1 MPPTRRRPSPTS
13 GQAPPIRRP
22 KVAGRRNRP
31 AGSTDDTELTQQFD
45 AIPDE
50 PETEPEQADD
60 LPTSVSGD
68 VLGEE
73 DTDTV
78 EEPAPRPKAAPR
90 SRAKTAAKTPAK
102 PEPRVRRLVDGDRR
116 PAGKR
121 RATGSTR
128 PASLAAAEA
137 DTSTDRR
144 ARHAKAEPVV
154 ERSRAS
160 RHLSAAVVI
169 GVVAVVLAVLAF
181 WFRGEADNLT
191 SGDTNTA
198 LTDPGQTSQ
207 AVGQI
212 KDAIEKTFSYNYT
225 DLESTQRSVESL
237 LVGKARCEYDLLFKA
252 LKEQA
257 PAQQSVLATTV
268 RDIALVR
275 LEGDRAEALV
285 FIDQSS
291 TRADVNNSASVGA
304 QFGVHAQKQD
314 DQWKITQFNM
324 FGQPLVDGKPVPEC

>member
-13 GQAPPIRRP
+13 GQTPPIRRP

-31 AGSTDDTELTQQFD
+31 AGSTEDAELTQQFD
-45 AIPDE
+45 AVPAE
-50 PETEPEQADD
+50 PEEPEDQ
-60 LPTSVSGD
+60 PTSVSGD
-68 VLGEE
+68 VLAAAPVE
-73 DTDTV
+73 DDTV
-78 EEPAPRPKAAPR
+78 EEPEEPAPAPAPKVTPRTRAKSEVKPRP
-90 SRAKTAAKTPAK
+90 
-102 PEPRVRRLVDGDRR
+102 EGDRR

-128 PASLAAAEA
+128 PASLSAAEA
-137 DTSTDRR
+137 DTGTETRV
-144 ARHAKAEPVV
+144 RHAKAEPVA

-160 RHLSAAVVI
+160 RHLSAAVVV
-169 GVVAVVLAVLAF
+169 GVVAIVLAGLAF
-181 WFRGEADNLT
+181 WFRGEAENLT

-225 DLESTQRSVESL
+225 DLDSTQRAVETL
-237 LVGKARCEYDLLFKA
+237 LTGKARCEYDLLFKA

-304 QFGVHAQKQD
+304 QFGVHAQKQG

>member
-1 MPPTRRRPSPTS
+1 
-13 GQAPPIRRP
+13 
-22 KVAGRRNRP
+22 VAGRRNRP
-31 AGSTDDTELTQQFD
+31 AGSTDSDVAAEQTQQLD
-45 AIPDE
+45 AVPAE
-50 PETEPEQADD
+50 PETPEQPDD
-60 LPTSVSGD
+60 PPAAVSGD
-68 VLGEE
+68 LL
-73 DTDTV
+73 DDTV
-78 EEPAPRPKAAPR
+78 EKTEAPEERAPAPVLMPTATPRPGAKA
-90 SRAKTAAKTPAK
+90 
-102 PEPRVRRLVDGDRR
+102 EPKVRRTTEGDRR

-121 RATGSTR
+121 RATGTTR
-128 PASLAAAEA
+128 PASLAAAEESSA
-137 DTSTDRR
+137 ER

-160 RHLSAAVVI
+160 RHLSAAIVV
-169 GVVAVVLAVLAF
+169 GVVAVVLAGLAF

-191 SGDTNTA
+191 SGDSNTA

-225 DLESTQRSVESL
+225 DLESTQRSVETL
-237 LVGKARCEYDLLFKA
+237 LTGKARCEYDLLFKA

-304 QFGVHAQKQD
+304 QFGVQAEKQD

>member
-1 MPPTRRRPSPTS
+1 MPPTRRRPSPNS

-31 AGSTDDTELTQQFD
+31 AATDHPEPAQRIDGTP
-45 AIPDE
+45 AE
-50 PETEPEQADD
+50 PETPEQTDD
-60 LPTSVSGD
+60 QPAAVSGD
-68 VLGEE
+68 LL
-73 DTDTV
+73 DDTV
-78 EEPAPRPKAAPR
+78 ETPEKPEEAGERAPAPVLMPTAAPRPGAKA
-90 SRAKTAAKTPAK
+90 
-102 PEPRVRRLVDGDRR
+102 EPKVRRTTDGDRR

-121 RATGSTR
+121 RASGSTR

-137 DTSTDRR
+137 DTAARP
-144 ARHAKAEPVV
+144 ARHAKVEPLT

-160 RHLSAAVVI
+160 RHLSAAIVV
-169 GVVAVVLAVLAF
+169 GVVAVVLGGLAF

-191 SGDTNTA
+191 SGDTNKT
-198 LTDPGQTSQ
+198 LTDPAATSQ
-207 AVGQI
+207 AIGQI
-212 KDAIEKTFSYNYT
+212 KSAVEKTFSYNYT
-225 DLESTQRSVESL
+225 DLESTQRAVEEML
-237 LVGKARCEYDLLFKA
+237 TGKARCEYDLLFKS

-285 FIDQSS
+285 FIDQHS

-304 QFGVHAQKQD
+304 QFGVQAERQG

>member
-1 MPPTRRRPSPTS
+1 
-13 GQAPPIRRP
+13 
-22 KVAGRRNRP
+22 VAGRRNRP
-31 AGSTDDTELTQQFD
+31 AGSTDSDDAELTQQFD
-45 AIPDE
+45 AIPAE
-50 PETEPEQADD
+50 PETPAEPEPADD
-60 LPTSVSGD
+60 LPAAVSGD
-68 VLGEE
+68 VL
-73 DTDTV
+73 DDTV
-78 EEPAPRPKAAPR
+78 EETEERAPAPVLMPTAAPRPKAKA
-90 SRAKTAAKTPAK
+90 
-102 PEPRVRRLVDGDRR
+102 EPKVRRQADGDRR

-137 DTSTDRR
+137 DTGTDRR
-144 ARHAKAEPVV
+144 ARHAEPVV
-154 ERSRAS
+154 QRSRSS
-160 RHLSAAVVI
+160 RHLSAAIVI
-169 GVVAVVLAVLAF
+169 GVVAVVLAGLGF
-181 WFRGEADNLT
+181 WFRGEANNLT
-191 SGDTNTA
+191 SGDSNQA

-207 AVGQI
+207 AIGQI

-225 DLESTQRSVESL
+225 DLDSTQRSVETL
-237 LVGKARCEYDLLFKA
+237 LTGKARCEYDLLFKA

-268 RDIALVR
+268 RDIALVW

-291 TRADVNNSASVGA
+291 SRADVDNSASVGA
-304 QFGVHAQKQD
+304 QFGVHARKQD

>member
-31 AGSTDDTELTQQFD
+31 AGSTEDAELPQQFD
-45 AIPDE
+45 AVPAE
-50 PETEPEQADD
+50 PEEPEDQ
-60 LPTSVSGD
+60 PTSASGD
-68 VLGEE
+68 VLEAE
-73 DTDTV
+73 PAETV
-78 EEPAPRPKAAPR
+78 EEPEEAAPAPAPRPKVTPR
-90 SRAKTAAKTPAK
+90 
-102 PEPRVRRLVDGDRR
+102 PRVKSEVKPRPEGDRR

-137 DTSTDRR
+137 DTGTDTR
-144 ARHAKAEPVV
+144 AKHAKAEPVV
-154 ERSRAS
+154 ERNRAS
-160 RHLSAAVVI
+160 RHLSAAIVI
-169 GVVAVVLAVLAF
+169 GVVAVVLAGLAF

-225 DLESTQRSVESL
+225 DLDSTQRAVEDL
-237 LVGKARCEYDLLFKA
+237 LTGKARCEYDLLFKA

-304 QFGVHAQKQD
+304 QFGVHAQKQG

>member
-31 AGSTDDTELTQQFD
+31 AGSADSEVAEVTEVTDESTQRVD
-45 AIPDE
+45 AVPAE
-50 PETEPEQADD
+50 PED

-68 VLGEE
+68 VLETE
-73 DTDTV
+73 A
-78 EEPAPRPKAAPR
+78 PAPAPGPKATPRPRPKPAP
-90 SRAKTAAKTPAK
+90 K
-102 PEPRVRRLVDGDRR
+102 PEPKPRPADGDRR

-137 DTSTDRR
+137 DTGTD
-144 ARHAKAEPVV
+144 ARVRPTRAEPVV

-160 RHLSAAVVI
+160 RHLSAAIVI
-169 GVVAVVLAVLAF
+169 GVVAVVLAGLAV

-191 SGDTNTA
+191 SGDSNRA

-212 KDAIEKTFSYNYT
+212 KDAIETTFSYNYT
-225 DLESTQRSVESL
+225 DLESTQRAVETQL
-237 LVGKARCEYDLLFKA
+237 TGKARCEYDLLFKA

-291 TRADVNNSASVGA
+291 TRADVNNSASVAA
-304 QFGVHAQKQD
+304 QFGVHAQKQG